1 MTHPN
6 RKLILL
12 ILVPVAIALGW
23 WQFGQGPQTATD
35 QLSASGRIEGRMT
48 TLSAKTGGMVTHI
61 HFDES
66 DTVNKDDLLVV
77 LEDEAFC
84 ARADAELSAIAAN
97 ELELQ
102 ALDTRLATTSRE
114 VVLQVELAKAAK
126 AAANAQLAKAEAS
139 YQLALKNEERT
150 EALQKQKLVSIQTR
164 ESNALNA
171 TIQKNSIDE
180 ARANQTRAEKQYD
193 LARLGKSRITALEA
207 SRAAY
212 AQRIESAKL
221 RQYSTQLSVE
231 DMNISSPIN
240 GTILTRNIEVGE
252 LLRAGAPLMTLVD
265 MNQLYLKIYVP
276 EVQIGKLALK
286 QPAKIYVDAFPDQ
299 PFEAYVS
306 KIAQQAEFTPKNVET
321 KAERVKLV
329 FAIELAVKQNE
340 QGLLKPGMP
349 ADAVI
354 ELQVID

>member
-1 MTHPN
+1 MTTPN
-6 RKLILL
+6 HKLILL
-12 ILVPVAIALGW
+12 ILLPVAAALGW
-23 WQFGQGPQTATD
+23 WQFGQGPETSEN
-35 QLSASGRIEGRMT
+35 QLNASGRIEGRT
-48 TLSAKTGGMVTHI
+48 TTISAKTGGTVTHI

-66 DTVNKDDLLVV
+66 DSVNKGDLLVV

-84 ARADAELSAIAAN
+84 ARADAERSTITAN

-102 ALDTRLATTSRE
+102 ALDTQLTTTTRE
-114 VVLQVELAKAAK
+114 VELQIELAKAAK
-126 AAANAQLAKAEAS
+126 LAANAQLAKAKAS
-139 YQLALKNEERT
+139 YQLALKNNERT
-150 EALQKQKLVSIQTR
+150 EELQKQKLVSIQTK
-164 ESNALNA
+164 ESDALQA
-171 TIQKNSIDE
+171 TIQKNSIEE
-180 ARANQTRAEKQYD
+180 ALANQTRAEKQYD
-193 LARLGKSRITALEA
+193 LARLGKSRIVALEA

-221 RQYSTQLSVE
+221 RQYSTQLSVN
-231 DMNISSPIN
+231 DMSIHSPID

-252 LLRAGAPLMTLVD
+252 LLRSGTPLMTLVD

-276 EVQIGKLALK
+276 ETQIGKLVLK

-349 ADAVI
+349 ADAMI
-354 ELQVID
+354 ELQAID

>member
-12 ILVPVAIALGW
+12 ILVPIAVALGW
-23 WQFGQGPQTATD
+23 WQFGQGPETATN

-48 TLSAKTGGMVTHI
+48 TLSAKTGGTVTYI

-66 DTVNKDDLLVV
+66 DKVSKGDLLIV

-84 ARADAELSAIAAN
+84 ARADAEINAIAAR
-97 ELELQ
+97 ELDLE
-102 ALDTRLATTSRE
+102 ALDTQLALAVQETE
-114 VVLQVELAKAAK
+114 LQIELAKAAK
-126 AAANAQLAKAEAS
+126 SAADAQLAKAEAS
-139 YQLALKNEERT
+139 FQLAQKNSERSD
-150 EALQKQKLVSIQTR
+150 ELQRQKLVSIQTS
-164 ESNALNA
+164 ESNALQA
-171 TIQKNSIDE
+171 TIQKNSIEE
-180 ARANQTRAEKQYD
+180 ARANQIRAEKQYD
-193 LARLGKSRITALEA
+193 LARLGKSRITALKA

-212 AQRIESAKL
+212 AQRIEEAKL
-221 RQYSTQLSVE
+221 KRYSTQLNVE
-231 DMNISSPIN
+231 DMNISSPIS

-252 LLRAGAPLMTLVD
+252 LLRAGTPVMTLVD

-276 EVQIGKLALK
+276 EVQIGKLVLK

-321 KAERVKLV
+321 KAERVNLV
-329 FAIELAVKQNE
+329 FPTELPVKQNE

-354 ELQVID
+354 ELQAID

>member
-12 ILVPVAIALGW
+12 ILVPIAVALGW
-23 WQFGQGPQTATD
+23 WQFGQGPETATN

-48 TLSAKTGGMVTHI
+48 TLSAKTGGTVTYI

-66 DTVNKDDLLVV
+66 DKVSKGDLLIV

-84 ARADAELSAIAAN
+84 ARADAEINAIAAR
-97 ELELQ
+97 ELDLE
-102 ALDTRLATTSRE
+102 ALDTQLALAVQETE
-114 VVLQVELAKAAK
+114 LQIELAKAAK
-126 AAANAQLAKAEAS
+126 SAADAQLAKAEAS
-139 YQLALKNEERT
+139 FQLAQKNSERSD
-150 EALQKQKLVSIQTR
+150 ELQRQKLVSIQTS
-164 ESNALNA
+164 ESNALQA
-171 TIQKNSIDE
+171 TIQKNSIEE
-180 ARANQTRAEKQYD
+180 ARANQIRAEKQYD
-193 LARLGKSRITALEA
+193 LARLGKSRITALKA

-212 AQRIESAKL
+212 AQRIEEAKL
-221 RQYSTQLSVE
+221 KRYSTQLNVE
-231 DMNISSPIN
+231 DMNISSPIS

-252 LLRAGAPLMTLVD
+252 LLRAGTPVMTLVD

-276 EVQIGKLALK
+276 EVQIGKLVLK

-354 ELQVID
+354 ELQAID